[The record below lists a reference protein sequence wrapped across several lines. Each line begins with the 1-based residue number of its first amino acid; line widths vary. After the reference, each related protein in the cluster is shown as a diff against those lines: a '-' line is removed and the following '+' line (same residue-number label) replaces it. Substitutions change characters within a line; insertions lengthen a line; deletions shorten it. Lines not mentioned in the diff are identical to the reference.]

1 MQSLIRSVL
10 SVGALWGVAVAATAA
25 EKIPVESFARHAYVS
40 TPRLSPDGQYVAV
53 RIDDNDGAHALV
65 VYRISDMH
73 TPVSMLRMPKYEVPA
88 NIVWVSST
96 RLVVEKGTEVGSIE
110 KPLLTGEIIATD
122 MDGKHQDYLYGY
134 NSQYSKRAS
143 TRTNDLGWGF
153 VVGMPEPANGHFYMS
168 SRNYDTRNK
177 SFLYDVNAE
186 KNARHLIG
194 EIGVDNMEFMVGAD
208 GLAHFAY
215 GRNNDYDYVVYHG
228 DGKAWTKM
236 DANQLGN
243 TFAPIAAAPDP
254 QHIYAWYDAEGGPTA
269 LVEQGETGNSRKV
282 LATPDFG
289 SVDGIEWTAF
299 PHRPFATTLATG
311 VPKATYLL
319 PDTPEAK
326 LHQALSLKFPGN
338 YVHFID
344 FSEDG
349 SQLLFGVSS
358 DRWPGA
364 YFLIDTHTFKVKK
377 LFDVAPW
384 INPAQMAERRPVRFK
399 ASDGTELEAILTLPP
414 GAPEANLP
422 MVLMPHGGPIGIQDS
437 WSYDDDAQ
445 FLASRGYL
453 VLQVNFRGSAGRGA
467 DFRYAGYRQWGT
479 GMIQDLLDGVKWAV
493 AQDYADPK
501 RICVF
506 GASYGGYAAMMA
518 PIRAPGVFKCA
529 VGYAGIYDMAMRYDK
544 GDTQQ
549 SELGRNAM
557 KAQMGDDRAELDANS
572 PDKLAARLDVPVLL
586 IHGEDDQR
594 APFAQFK
601 AMKAALDAAHKPY
614 ETLTKPGE
622 GHGFYSEKNNIE
634 LYSRLEQ
641 FLDHYIGAGA

>member
-1 MQSLIRSVL
+1 MQSIVKCAFFASALCSFASV
-10 SVGALWGVAVAATAA
+10 ALAKD
-25 EKIPVESFARHAYVS
+25 KIPVESFARHAFVS

-53 RIDDNDGAHALV
+53 RMDDKDGAHALV
-65 VYRISDMH
+65 IYRISDMS

-96 RLVVEKGTEVGSIE
+96 RLIIEKGSEVGSIE
-110 KPLLTGEIIATD
+110 KPMLTGEIIATD

-134 NSQYSKRAS
+134 NSQYTKRAS

-153 VVGMPEPANGHFYMS
+153 VVGRPEPANGHFYMS
-168 SRNYDTRNK
+168 SRNYDTHNK

-208 GLAHFAY
+208 GQAHFAY
-215 GRNNDYDYVVYHG
+215 GRNNDYQYVVYHRSG
-228 DGKAWTKM
+228 NAWTKM
-236 DANQLGN
+236 DSQLLGN
-243 TFAPIAAAPDP
+243 TFAPIAPAPDP
-254 QHIYAWYDAEGGPTA
+254 GHIYAWYDAEGGPSS
-269 LVEQGETGNSRKV
+269 LVEQGENGGERQK
-282 LATPDFG
+282 LALPHFG

-299 PHRPFATTLATG
+299 PHRPFAITLATG
-311 VPKATYLL
+311 VPKATYTL
-319 PDTPEAK
+319 PQSPEAK
-326 LHQALSLKFPGN
+326 LHQALSLKFPGD

-349 SQLLFGVSS
+349 GQLLFGVSS

-364 YFLIDTHTFKVKK
+364 YFLIDTHTYKVKK
-377 LFDVAPW
+377 LFDVEPW
-384 INPAQMAERRPVRFK
+384 INPVQMAERRPVRFK

-414 GAPEANLP
+414 GAPEADLP
-422 MVLMPHGGPIGIQDS
+422 MVLVPHGGPIGVQDS
-437 WSYDDDAQ
+437 WSYDNDAQ

-467 DFRYAGYRQWGT
+467 DFRLAGYRQWGT
-479 GMIQDLLDGVKWAV
+479 GIVQDLVDAVKWAI

-501 RICVF
+501 RICVY

-518 PIRAPGVFKCA
+518 SVRAPGLFKCA
-529 VGYAGIYDMAMRYDK
+529 VGYAGIYDLAMRYKK
-544 GDTQQ
+544 GDTQE
-549 SELGRNAM
+549 SEIGRNAL
-557 KAQMGDDRAELDANS
+557 KAQMGDDPVKLDADS
-572 PDKLAARLDVPVLL
+572 PDKLADKIDVPVLL

-614 ETLTKPGE
+614 EFLTKPGE
-622 GHGFYSEKNNIE
+622 GHGFYSEKNNVE
-634 LYSRLEQ
+634 LYNTLQAFLEK
-641 FLDHYIGAGA
+641 HIGKGA